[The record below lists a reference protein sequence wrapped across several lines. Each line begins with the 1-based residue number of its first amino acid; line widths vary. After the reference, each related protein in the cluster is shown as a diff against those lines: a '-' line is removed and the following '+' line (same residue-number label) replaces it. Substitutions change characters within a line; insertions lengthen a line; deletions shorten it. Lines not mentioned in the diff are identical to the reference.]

1 MAIIV
6 CEYCGKPF
14 SGYSVKLCPAC
25 TKVID
30 ETYLKVRRYI
40 YQNSKTADFTSI
52 VEGTGIEEKAL
63 SYLINKGRIEIANKN
78 GGGLR
83 CRACG
88 KETGGGNLCDQ
99 CKTKLALEKL
109 TEKADELKR
118 SAAISDMRKR
128 IVPISFNDD

>member
-1 MAIIV
+1 MAITV

-14 SGYSVKLCPAC
+14 NGFSVKLCPAC
-25 TKVID
+25 TKLID
-30 ETYLKVRRYI
+30 ETYLKARRFI
-40 YQNSKTADFTSI
+40 YQNTKTADFTTI
-52 VEGTGIEEKAL
+52 VEGTEIEEKAL

-99 CKTKLALEKL
+99 CKMKIGLEKL

-118 SAAISDMRKR
+118 SAAESERKKS
-128 IVPISFNDD
+128 IVPISFNGD